1 MDILHKWIL
10 AVVVVAAAVATA
22 VAAGEGTDRPVI
34 AVVSLPYDDNDVSK
48 GSSIPGAYVGFLE
61 SAGARVVP
69 LLYDLPAAAQDALL
83 GAVNGVLFT
92 GGGLSLAAD
101 TRYYQ
106 TAERIFARATK
117 LWETAREPL
126 PLWGTCMGFQ
136 LLCILAS
143 GGNHSVLSEHAYDS
157 TDVAWP
163 LVLTPAAATSF
174 LFAPTAPTLR
184 GTAADIRA
192 AATKRNVTFNWH
204 HDGVAPAVWD
214 ANPVLAARLAVL
226 STNVDRA
233 GTPFVSTV
241 EGCADRPLYGTQWHP
256 ERAGFAWDTHEH
268 PPHSDDA
275 VAVGNWMARRFV
287 ARARESSQSFG
298 TARVPSIH
306 DHPVTRSGDLF
317 TYVFKPAAAL

>member
-1 MDILHKWIL
+1 M
-10 AVVVVAAAVATA
+10 
-22 VAAGEGTDRPVI
+22 I

-69 LLYDLPAAAQDALL
+69 LLYDLSYTKLDELL
-83 GAVNGVLFT
+83 DAVNGVLFT
-92 GGGLSLAAD
+92 GGGLSLGEH

-106 TAERIFARATK
+106 TAEHIFARATK
-117 LWETAREPL
+117 LWESAREPL

-163 LVLTPAAATSF
+163 LALTPAAAASF
-174 LFAPTAPTLR
+174 LFAPDAPALR

-192 AATKRNVTFNWH
+192 AVATRNVTFNWH
-204 HDGVAPAVWD
+204 HDGVDPAVWD
-214 ANPVLAARLAVL
+214 ANPALAARLAVL
-226 STNVDRA
+226 STNVDAA
-233 GTPFVSTV
+233 GRPFVSTV
-241 EGCADRPLYGTQWHP
+241 EGRDGRPLYATQWHP
-256 ERAGFAWDTHEH
+256 ERPGYAWDTHEH

-275 VAVGNWMARRFV
+275 VAVGNWVARRFV
-287 ARARESSQSFG
+287 ARARESSHSFG
-298 TARVPSIH
+298 TTPVPSIH
-306 DHPVTRSGDLF
+306 DHPVTRKGDLF
-317 TYVFKPAAAL
+317 TYIFKPAAL